1 MSTDQSTEVKQVN
14 VQSEP
19 VHASTSTEITQ
30 NPVPLEQFFTCPAC
44 NSLGSL
50 NTLGAFYGLYVKDH
64 DDVTLVGLCKG
75 CAPIV
80 NEPKTNS
87 ERVRLKERLEFL
99 IVNHDTE
106 TFSQFAVTSLK
117 ILEVHGGG
125 HIQALKLGWPFPK
138 AMHHYHVSCM
148 PGGMVVVCEKEA
160 GHE

>member
-1 MSTDQSTEVKQVN
+1 M
-14 VQSEP
+14 
-19 VHASTSTEITQ
+19 
-30 NPVPLEQFFTCPAC
+30 
-44 NSLGSL
+44 
-50 NTLGAFYGLYVKDH
+50 
-64 DDVTLVGLCKG
+64 VGLCKG

-117 ILEVHGGG
+117 ILEVHGGD

>member
-1 MSTDQSTEVKQVN
+1 M
-14 VQSEP
+14 
-19 VHASTSTEITQ
+19 
-30 NPVPLEQFFTCPAC
+30 
-44 NSLGSL
+44 
-50 NTLGAFYGLYVKDH
+50 
-64 DDVTLVGLCKG
+64 VGLCKG

-117 ILEVHGGG
+117 ILEVHGCD

-148 PGGMVVVCEKEA
+148 PGGMVLVCEKED